1 MISVAGLVKATG
13 ALAAVGAAGL
23 TYAGVVERNWF
34 ALREARVPVLPRGA
48 RPIRILQV
56 SDLHFVPGQER
67 KMRWVRDLA
76 RLEPDLVIN
85 SGDNLSH
92 LEAVPPVL
100 RALEPLMEFP
110 GMFVL
115 GSNDIYAPHFKN
127 PAKYLTRSYGRNRD
141 DRPLLPV
148 DDLVAGMSERGW
160 LDLDNARTTVD
171 VAGLPLEFVGV
182 DDPHIQRDRYESVAG
197 PASPDAAL
205 TIGLTHAPY
214 QRVLDA
220 MAADG
225 AGLIIAGHTH
235 GGQIA
240 LPVMGA
246 IVTNCDLDRRRAKG
260 LSRWWPGAGIHRV
273 ERDRAPGRDGISDEI
288 HPWVRR
294 ASHEPVPSDAA
305 WLHVSAGLGTNRYAP
320 VRFACRPEASLLTLV
335 PTE

>member
-1 MISVAGLVKATG
+1 MISVAALAKATG
-13 ALAAVGAAGL
+13 TLAAVGAAGL
-23 TYAGVVERNWF
+23 TYAGVIERNWF
-34 ALREARVPVLPRGA
+34 ALREAQVPVLPRGA
-48 RPIRILQV
+48 RPIRILQLT
-56 SDLHFVPGQER
+56 DLHFVPGQDR

-100 RALEPLMEFP
+100 RALEPLLEFP

-171 VAGLPLEFVGV
+171 VAGLPVEFVGV

-305 WLHVSAGLGTNRYAP
+305 WLHVSAGLGTNRFAP

-335 PTE
+335 PAE